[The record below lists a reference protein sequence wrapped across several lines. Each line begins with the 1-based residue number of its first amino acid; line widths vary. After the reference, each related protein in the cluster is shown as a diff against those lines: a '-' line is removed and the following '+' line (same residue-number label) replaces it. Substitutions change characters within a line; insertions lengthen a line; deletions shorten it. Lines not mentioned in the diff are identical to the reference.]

1 MTAHIRAYRAAIRL
15 YPRDFRHQFGDDL
28 VQLFAELVSDLGPGR
43 AWSRTLLDLVITLP
57 VYRLE
62 TIMSPT
68 RSYPALVFIIA
79 VLIAAGVL
87 GAFSLGVVPALI
99 PLGDAVVIA
108 ITQRSNL
115 ALSLRPANGSQ
126 RRRRLTYATISGAV
140 FAGSIVGYLIAIG
153 DDSISATALIAY
165 NLIGVASLVA
175 TVAFLASGLRAPQT
189 ADSTAVGR

>member
-1 MTAHIRAYRAAIRL
+1 L
-15 YPRDFRHQFGDDL
+15 
-28 VQLFAELVSDLGPGR
+28 
-43 AWSRTLLDLVITLP
+43 
-57 VYRLE
+57 
-62 TIMSPT
+62 
-68 RSYPALVFIIA
+68 
-79 VLIAAGVL
+79 GVL
-87 GAFSLGVVPALI
+87 PALI
-99 PLGDAVVIA
+99 PLGVAVVIA

-175 TVAFLASGLRAPQT
+175 TVALLASGLRAPQT